1 MVSPSAGADDGG
13 LADGAP
19 PRQRGGGRPGRRRDP
34 ARRARGRDPVARGA
48 GRRPRRPSS
57 TPCATPCARRRCA
70 GSSAA
75 TTRSTRYSDP
85 DINTQ
90 ARADA
95 LSKYATQGNQD
106 AIDAFEAAAEDLQ
119 VAQDELAAKREDQ
132 KDAIAELEER
142 RAALEREF
150 ERLEALE
157 KERQEA
163 ERRRREA
170 AARAAAA
177 ASSSRIP
184 PQRPRRQE
192 RPERPGG
199 QRAGRRDHLPG
210 AGPRRLQRHLGRI
223 AGPGAVPTRA
233 WTCSPR
239 WARPPS
245 RR

>member
-1 MVSPSAGADDGG
+1 M
-13 LADGAP
+13 
-19 PRQRGGGRPGRRRDP
+19 RRFISGD
-34 ARRARGRDPVARGA
+34 
-48 GRRPRRPSS
+48 
-57 TPCATPCARRRCA
+57 
-70 GSSAA
+70 AA
-75 TTRSTRYSDP
+75 QYTYSDP

-119 VAQDELAAKREDQ
+119 VAQDALAAKREEQ

-163 ERRRREA
+163 ERRRRAA

-177 ASSSRIP
+177 ASASSSRIP
-184 PQRPRRQE
+184 PQRPGRRE
-192 RPERPGG
+192 RPERPGR
-199 QRAGRRDHLPG
+199 QRAGRRDRLPG
-210 AGPRRLQRHLGRI
+210 AGPGRLQRHLGRRPLRRPRPQGRRHALADGHAHGR
-223 AGPGAVPTRA
+223 AGERHRVAPRQRHRRPVVAPQRRQRPLLLRHPPRRPTP
-233 WTCSPR
+233 T
-239 WARPPS
+239 WAPATWRPA
-245 RR
+245 R